1 MSDSFIALCIHQTH
15 SLVNYVINIEINKVR
30 SLVLKEVLVSSERE
44 GVKIAKKEWNK
55 GIWDCG
61 RKLMAA

>member
-15 SLVNYVINIEINKVR
+15 SLVNYVIDIEINKVR

-44 GVKIAKKEWNK
+44 GVKIAKKERNK